1 MRGLNKIFLLGH
13 IGQKPEIRRTKN
25 ENQYAEIRLAT
36 NRSYRTEEGWSE
48 LTDWH
53 TVKVWGRLAELCS
66 EHLEVGATVAVEGH
80 LRSERWTDPTGEK
93 RSRYII
99 FGEQVHF
106 VRSQSK
112 KEQAS

>member
-13 IGQKPEIRRTKN
+13 IGRKPELHHTKN
-25 ENQYAEIRLAT
+25 ENQYAEISLAT

-53 TVKVWGRLAELCS
+53 TIKVWGRLAELCS
-66 EHLEVGATVAVEGH
+66 EHLEVGSTVAVEGH
-80 LRSERWTDPTGEK
+80 LRSERWVAQSGEK
-93 RSRYII
+93 RSRYVI

-106 VRSQSK
+106 VRSNEK